1 MPAVQSTL
9 AGVMTTNAQIAAQW
23 RSLPSLLGRFPS
35 DPARLPTG
43 YEALAGEEVLPPSL
57 LLLYLKPPQN
67 GQLHVLNR
75 AIRSLTGVDPR
86 SLENGNFSVWD
97 KSEDRQAL
105 VREWRKEKLPPAL
118 SAIYSN
124 TQAQGRASEI
134 DLELL
139 QVIIELFEARGLL
152 SLAELKASIRPSQF
166 DVTGLPRKEHLAELL
181 LSVWTTYS
189 SNKYRGR
196 PTAIVAILGSATAA
210 DVPDYD
216 FNPNVDYVADA
227 DDDNDILAPMAEAG
241 EALGW
246 SEEKVDDVIE
256 KIVAGTTRKSNAK
269 EQKADPEATKLYE
282 HLWLVLAAQNRASDR
297 LKEFKD
303 HVETAFKNANGATL
317 ARQIASGHQRNLNKN
332 ETRAGW
338 QYLLQ
343 AARDLADG
351 KGFKNK
357 SVKYGKTQWAAA
369 INVVSP
375 YVRTSKQA
383 ETWVGS
389 HRAALAFGLVAHDLD
404 PTLIASETFLVTA
417 GFVKSESSLSG
428 WTHRNTLSSDDAKF
442 IAECNKPLV
451 AKEQQ
456 DKTVAAPPAAA
467 SPAAAASAK
476 SAARSAKDSSSS
488 SEEDEKEDARKESGP
503 ATPQRKPLR
512 QNKSEKVSFGSAALP
527 SSSVTGVGVMSSSFS
542 SSPVSSTRVINK
554 RKLDETSPSDTKRI
568 EVAFQHI
575 YLHQVEYRIGR
586 ARSDVANDATSDVDS
601 DSHEALT
608 SEDGSELSME
618 EIETIEYLDRD

>member
-1 MPAVQSTL
+1 MVNESISFSTL
-9 AGVMTTNAQIAAQW
+9 T
-23 RSLPSLLGRFPS
+23 RS
-35 DPARLPTG
+35 
-43 YEALAGEEVLPPSL
+43 
-57 LLLYLKPPQN
+57 
-67 GQLHVLNR
+67 H
-75 AIRSLTGVDPR
+75 PR
-86 SLENGNFSVWD
+86 I
-97 KSEDRQAL
+97 Q
-105 VREWRKEKLPPAL
+105 
-118 SAIYSN
+118 
-124 TQAQGRASEI
+124 
-134 DLELL
+134 
-139 QVIIELFEARGLL
+139 
-152 SLAELKASIRPSQF
+152 
-166 DVTGLPRKEHLAELL
+166 
-181 LSVWTTYS
+181 
-189 SNKYRGR
+189 
-196 PTAIVAILGSATAA
+196 
-210 DVPDYD
+210 
-216 FNPNVDYVADA
+216 
-227 DDDNDILAPMAEAG
+227 
-241 EALGW
+241 
-246 SEEKVDDVIE
+246 
-256 KIVAGTTRKSNAK
+256 
-269 EQKADPEATKLYE
+269 
-282 HLWLVLAAQNRASDR
+282 
-297 LKEFKD
+297 
-303 HVETAFKNANGATL
+303 
-317 ARQIASGHQRNLNKN
+317 
-332 ETRAGW
+332 
-338 QYLLQ
+338 
-343 AARDLADG
+343 
-351 KGFKNK
+351 
-357 SVKYGKTQWAAA
+357 
-369 INVVSP
+369 
-375 YVRTSKQA
+375 
-383 ETWVGS
+383 
-389 HRAALAFGLVAHDLD
+389 HDLD

-428 WTHRNTLSSDDAKF
+428 WTHRNAPSSDDAKF

-488 SEEDEKEDARKESGP
+488 SDEDEKEDARKESGP